1 MKLNSTHFCFVKI
14 KMLKCG
20 GGDGSLGGGD
30 MGGRGLLFLDYYLRR
45 VMVWGVKDD

>member
-30 MGGRGLLFLDYYLRR
+30 MGGRGLFFWIIISGELWF
-45 VMVWGVKDD
+45 GG